1 MDQLRCYLNALS
13 LRDQESYAVRCKTSL
28 SYLRKAISCNQSL
41 GTALCVLLESE
52 SNGAVSR
59 KELHPDD
66 WEKLWPELRIG
77 NPQ

>member
-1 MDQLRCYLNALS
+1 MEELRVYLNS
-13 LRDQESYAVRCKTSL
+13 LPPIGQRDYAAKCKTSL

-59 KELHPDD
+59 KGLHPDD